1 MRRHP
6 DPGVPRQEAGGPN
19 LAPPAPLRAVAL
31 LALLIAPLQPALA
44 AWTWST
50 VPSLSLDASYETNPD
65 NLSDQSDVDKDD
77 AYIGALGLSAR
88 VSGVSGTTRVFT
100 APLVRF
106 REAWAN
112 DSNRQLDGDDI
123 VIPASVTWSGL
134 TSETIIAG
142 GFSKLPSRDAD
153 YQVANPNEPLPP
165 GGVGCNV
172 DTSGRCRIEESQI
185 RWYVGPTYRYRISP
199 RTLLDLSAQYASTT
213 YDEAEITG
221 RFDYDYF
228 YGVASLA
235 RIVKPRHR
243 INFDLNA
250 SQYTSDQ
257 PGSTV
262 ENDTTNLGF
271 TIGYEYQFSEATT
284 INASA
289 GSSFSDIKITGAP
302 TTGGLPCLDPDTNEF
317 VTCKTTTE
325 DTNFVG
331 ELFLRQRLGDTI
343 TAQLGA
349 SREIQPNSDGAQVLV
364 DTLNGYIEREIR
376 RRFTAFGGATYL
388 KQEAVGSRSE
398 GILRQRFD
406 REYFRVEAGM
416 RYNFSERWSIRAQYN
431 FYLDQQK
438 STLTSGA
445 FSQELDIDNNVLS
458 LTMRYDFMPI
468 R

>member
-1 MRRHP
+1 MRRHQ
-6 DPGVPRQEAGGPN
+6 DPRLPCREAGALQPRPRATVAAAA
-19 LAPPAPLRAVAL
+19 LFALLVAPPE
-31 LALLIAPLQPALA
+31 PAEA
-44 AWTWST
+44 AWTWTT
-50 VPSLSLDASYETNPD
+50 VPSLALDASYETNPY
-65 NLSDQSDVDKDD
+65 NISDQSDVELDD
-77 AYIGALGLSAR
+77 EYIGALGLSAR
-88 VSGVSGTTRVFT
+88 ISGVSGTARVFT

-106 REAWAN
+106 RQSWAN
-112 DSNRQLDGDDI
+112 DSYRQLDGDDI
-123 VIPASVTWSGL
+123 VIPASVAWTGRR
-134 TSETIIAG
+134 SETSISG

-172 DTSGRCRIEESQI
+172 DTSGRCQIKESQI
-185 RWYVGPTYRYRISP
+185 RWYAGPTWRHSISE
-199 RTLLDLSAQYASTT
+199 RTLLDLSAQYSSTS

-221 RFDYDYF
+221 RFDYDYV

-243 INFDLNA
+243 LNIDLNA

-262 ENDTTNLGF
+262 ENDTKNLGF
-271 TIGYEYQFSEATT
+271 TVGYEYQFSETTT

-289 GSSFSDIKITGAP
+289 GSSYSDIKITGAL
-302 TTGGLPCLDPDTNEF
+302 TTGGLPCLDPETNEF

-331 ELFLRQRLGDTI
+331 EIFMRQRLGDTI
-343 TAQLGA
+343 TTQLGA

-364 DTLNGYIEREIR
+364 DTFNGYIEREIR

-388 KQEAVGSRSE
+388 KQQAVGARSD
-398 GILRQRFD
+398 GVLRQRFD
-406 REYFRVEAGM
+406 REYSRLEAGLL
-416 RYNFSERWSIRAQYN
+416 YNFSERWSIRGQYN

-438 STLTSGA
+438 SALTSGQ

-458 LTMRYDFMPI
+458 LRMSYTFMPI